1 MTDPLFH
8 RGGLTRLQILVEI
21 ASNQPSVRQQDVA
34 SAVGI
39 SPQAVSD
46 YFQELLAD
54 GFVDSGRR
62 GEWHITPS
70 GTEYVIQKARDL
82 WQYSIKVLED
92 VMNEVEVYP
101 AIAGS
106 NIKAGQKVCLS
117 MEDGLALAHPYATDE
132 CDATGEAVDD
142 ATKDQDVGIT
152 ALRGIIPIPE
162 PVVSII
168 QVPSISH
175 GGSKKCRIDLLTKSL
190 SGIVAAEGTEAIVCC
205 RKAGREPDA
214 KFAPIDVIISAAR
227 LGVQCSIMVTDERV
241 NMVLDRLREANLDG
255 KLIDC
260 CEK

>member
-1 MTDPLFH
+1 MTAPLFH

-34 SAVGI
+34 STVGI

-46 YFQELLAD
+46 YFQELLAE
-54 GFVDSGRR
+54 GFVESGRR
-62 GEWHITPS
+62 GEWRITPS

-82 WQYSIKVLED
+82 WHYSVKVLED

-106 NIKAGQKVCLS
+106 DLKAGQKVCLT
-117 MEDGLALAHPYATDE
+117 MENGLALARPFAKDE
-132 CDATGEAVDD
+132 CDATGEAVGD
-142 ATKDQDVGIT
+142 AGEGQDVGIT

-162 PVVSII
+162 TDVSII
-168 QVPSISH
+168 QIPSISH
-175 GGSKKCRIDLLTKSL
+175 GGSKKCRIDLLARNL

-205 RKAGREPDA
+205 RKAGREPNA
-214 KFAPIDVIISAAR
+214 TFAPIDVIISAAR
-227 LGVQCSIMVTDERV
+227 LGLRCSLVVTDERV
-241 NMVLDRLREANLDG
+241 NVVLENIREANLDG